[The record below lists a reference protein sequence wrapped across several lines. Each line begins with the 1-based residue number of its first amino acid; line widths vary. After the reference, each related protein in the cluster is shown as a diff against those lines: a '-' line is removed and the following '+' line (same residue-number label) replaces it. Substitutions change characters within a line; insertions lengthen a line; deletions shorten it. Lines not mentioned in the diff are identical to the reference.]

1 MKTRKILICD
11 LHDEIIGLCFKQ
23 EELLAEDKTH
33 TKNFKMNLKKINSI
47 ARQAKK
53 AGQAMESRMTMSRA
67 LFELYAKEM
76 GFVIKREK
84 KKISH

>member
-1 MKTRKILICD
+1 MKTRKKLICD
-11 LHDEIIGLCFKQ
+11 LHDAIIGLCFKQ